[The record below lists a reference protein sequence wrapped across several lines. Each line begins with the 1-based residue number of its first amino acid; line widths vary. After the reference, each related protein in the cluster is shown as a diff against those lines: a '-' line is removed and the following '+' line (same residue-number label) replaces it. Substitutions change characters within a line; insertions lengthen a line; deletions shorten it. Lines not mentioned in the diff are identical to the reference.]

1 MFKGSQKFCIEMNT
15 LTDRFNL
22 VDGVENYR
30 VPLQNTLGFYQALG
44 VDWLTKAMPNP
55 KLFMDMTIL
64 KQVALRRITNPVEL
78 GSFILG
84 EDLSKKVTP
93 KLFFRSVLTD
103 QFFDSWD
110 KIKIA
115 VLLLMITDN
124 VQKTLNRIVDITQ
137 RFNRDYNFYRL
148 INLSLKMRVTLNCFM
163 TAERINKQISILDK
177 EDKYLF
183 KGSCYI
189 NVDGSFN
196 SCIDLVGH
204 FSSYALSAVSIADF
218 EKEQVKSIYFGTLP
232 LPKGMKLIETS
243 KELIKEGRRM
253 SHCAASYVPRLMS
266 KKSFFLHIKLEVSAT
281 VEIVKNRKKRCF
293 EIEQIRGVSNNS
305 VPASVTNSVKKAIST
320 IEAQYF
326 FFKNSY
332 KSRKSKRK
340 IQVGPTLFDDLVG
353 W

>member
-1 MFKGSQKFCIEMNT
+1 MFKGCQKLCIEINT
-15 LTDRFNL
+15 ITNRFNL
-22 VDGVENYR
+22 VDGADDHR
-30 VPLQNTLGFYQALG
+30 VPLQNTPGFYQALG

-55 KLFMDMTIL
+55 QLFMDMVIL
-64 KQVALRRITNPVEL
+64 KQVALRNITNPVEL

-148 INLSLKMRVTLNCFM
+148 VNLSFKMRVTLNCFT
-163 TAERINKQISILDK
+163 TATNIIKQISMLDK
-177 EDKYLF
+177 EGKYLF
-183 KGSCYI
+183 RGSCYI
-189 NVDGSFN
+189 NVDGTFN
-196 SCIDLVGH
+196 SCIDLVAQY
-204 FSSYALSAVSIADF
+204 STYALSAVCIADF
-218 EKEQVKSIYFGTLP
+218 EKKQVKSIYFGTLP

-243 KELIKEGRRM
+243 EELIKEGRRM

-266 KKSFFLHIKLEVSAT
+266 KKSFFLHIKLEVAAT
-281 VEIVKNRKKRCF
+281 VEIVKNTKKRCF
-293 EIEQIRGVSNNS
+293 EIEQIRGVSNS
-305 VPASVTNSVKKAIST
+305 CVPASVTNSVNKAIST
-320 IEAQYF
+320 LEAQYF
-326 FFKNSY
+326 FSKNY
-332 KSRKSKRK
+332 YRSRKSKRK